1 MVSPDK
7 PNQTWKRILTPMAKI
22 TSLRVTEQ
30 FEHFVRDLRE
40 NFWRDVYGQTRLAWK
55 GAQLDRQGA
64 SESRPVESGQV
75 KSGLMSDDAGQLQ
88 AYAAILIEY
97 AKSKN
102 SKLRA
107 NLERQEQN

>member
-1 MVSPDK
+1 
-7 PNQTWKRILTPMAKI
+7 MAKI

-75 KSGLMSDDAGQLQ
+75 KSGLMSDDARPAPSLCRNSHR
-88 AYAAILIEY
+88 IRKIE
-97 AKSKN
+97 
-102 SKLRA
+102 
-107 NLERQEQN
+107 EFQTQG